1 MIKSKRLKNL
11 KLLKQKKLNKLTIEI
26 NTLNSEIEKSNG
38 LKKKLEK
45 IKGNSFTE
53 EKYNSSMNIM
63 YKYEFDRKIL
73 EQIDICENR
82 VLFLKKELLRSKNK
96 LGKIISQKKLIEEKI
111 KFSLPDPDKLFN
123 CKSLEPLFEVS
134 ASMMINFLS
143 ISKKGF
149 TESDPI

>member
-1 MIKSKRLKNL
+1 MIKTKRLKNL

-26 NTLNSEIEKSNG
+26 NTLNNEIKKSNV

-45 IKGNSFTE
+45 IKNNSFTE

-73 EQIDICENR
+73 EQIEICENR

-96 LGKIISQKKLIEEKI
+96 LGQIISQKKLIEEKI
-111 KFSLPDPDKLFN
+111 KFSFLEEIRVKEEKLLRATPVFR
-123 CKSLEPLFEVS
+123 K
-134 ASMMINFLS
+134 I
-143 ISKKGF
+143 
-149 TESDPI
+149 

>member
-1 MIKSKRLKNL
+1 MIKTKRLKNL
-11 KLLKQKKLNKLTIEI
+11 KLLKQKKLNKITIEI
-26 NTLNSEIEKSNG
+26 NTLNSEIKKSNG

-45 IKGNSFTE
+45 IKNNSFTE

-73 EQIDICENR
+73 EQIEICENR

-111 KFSLPDPDKLFN
+111 KFSFLEELRIKEEKLLRATPAFR
-123 CKSLEPLFEVS
+123 K
-134 ASMMINFLS
+134 I
-143 ISKKGF
+143 
-149 TESDPI
+149 

>member
-1 MIKSKRLKNL
+1 MIKTKRLKNL

-26 NTLNSEIEKSNG
+26 NTLNSEIKKSNG

-45 IKGNSFTE
+45 IKNNSFTE

-73 EQIDICENR
+73 EQIDVCENR

-96 LGKIISQKKLIEEKI
+96 LGQIISQKKLIEDKI
-111 KFSLPDPDKLFN
+111 KFSFLEELRVKEEKL
-123 CKSLEPLFEVS
+123 
-134 ASMMINFLS
+134 INNTPVFRKL
-143 ISKKGF
+143 
-149 TESDPI
+149 

>member
-1 MIKSKRLKNL
+1 MIKTKRLKNL

-26 NTLNSEIEKSNG
+26 NTLNSEIQKSNG
-38 LKKKLEK
+38 LKRKLEK
-45 IKGNSFTE
+45 IKNNSFTE

-73 EQIDICENR
+73 EQIEVCDNR

-111 KFSLPDPDKLFN
+111 KFSFLEELRIKEEKLLRVTPAFR
-123 CKSLEPLFEVS
+123 K
-134 ASMMINFLS
+134 I
-143 ISKKGF
+143 
-149 TESDPI
+149 

>member
-1 MIKSKRLKNL
+1 MIKTKRLKNL

-26 NTLNSEIEKSNG
+26 NTLNSEIQKSNG
-38 LKKKLEK
+38 LKRKLEK
-45 IKGNSFTE
+45 IKNNSFTE

-73 EQIDICENR
+73 EQIEVCDNR

-111 KFSLPDPDKLFN
+111 KFSFLEELRIKEEKLLRATPVFR
-123 CKSLEPLFEVS
+123 K
-134 ASMMINFLS
+134 I
-143 ISKKGF
+143 
-149 TESDPI
+149 

>member
-26 NTLNSEIEKSNG
+26 NTLNSEIKKSDG

-45 IKGNSFTE
+45 IKKNSFTE
-53 EKYNSSMNIM
+53 KKHNSSMNIM

-73 EQIDICENR
+73 EQIDVCENR

-96 LGKIISQKKLIEEKI
+96 LGQIISQKKLIEEKL
-111 KFSLPDPDKLFN
+111 KFSFLEELRVKEEKLLRATPTFR
-123 CKSLEPLFEVS
+123 KV
-134 ASMMINFLS
+134 
-143 ISKKGF
+143 
-149 TESDPI
+149 

>member
-1 MIKSKRLKNL
+1 MIKTKRLKNL

-26 NTLNSEIEKSNG
+26 NTLNNEIKKSNV

-45 IKGNSFTE
+45 IKNNSFTE

-73 EQIDICENR
+73 EQIEICENR

-96 LGKIISQKKLIEEKI
+96 LGQIISQKKLIEEKI
-111 KFSLPDPDKLFN
+111 KISLLEELRVKEEKL
-123 CKSLEPLFEVS
+123 
-134 ASMMINFLS
+134 INATPTFRK
-143 ISKKGF
+143 I
-149 TESDPI
+149 